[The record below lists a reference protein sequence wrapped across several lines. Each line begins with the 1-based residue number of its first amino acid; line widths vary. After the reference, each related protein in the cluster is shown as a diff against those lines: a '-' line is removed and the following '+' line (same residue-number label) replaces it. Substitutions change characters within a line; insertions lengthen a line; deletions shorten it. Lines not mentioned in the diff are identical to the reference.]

1 MMDPIQ
7 AAINELEARARRSQL
22 AAQRF
27 TEAAAALRA
36 ALAAFNEPIESPAVK
51 VEPKASPQTRLARVS
66 APRDQSTEGVAADAI
81 VRQLG
86 AGDMRGAALVASVK
100 SATKLPDWKIRQ
112 ALARLVDAGRV
123 RRSGMTTSTRYQLAE
138 GSHGQPQTAD
148 AAAEPVKQA
157 EPAPSPAA
165 KTRATVAAYL
175 MREVFDGQV
184 PQHVGDIPTL
194 LEPVFGRLG
203 YDEIVSVLDELVKEN
218 ALISF
223 RKGRELHYRRQT
235 ETPSDVQPIIV
246 DLKSLKAALRS
257 GASQSIADIHRAMR
271 VAWPELTLEAL
282 GRTLDELART
292 KQVDVLSVGTTRRYR
307 LTAKGAA

>member
-1 MMDPIQ
+1 MTCSASWRAAVETAARCSGASRTEGCDDGSHPGRDQ
-7 AAINELEARARRSQL
+7 RTRSASATLAARGAAIHRGGGGVAGCARGVQRAHRIARRQS
-22 AAQRF
+22 
-27 TEAAAALRA
+27 RA
-36 ALAAFNEPIESPAVK
+36 ES
-51 VEPKASPQTRLARVS
+51 L
-66 APRDQSTEGVAADAI
+66 AADATGPRECPARS
-81 VRQLG
+81 VHRRGRGRCHRAPTRRRRHARRRAGGERQE
-86 AGDMRGAALVASVK
+86 RHE
-100 SATKLPDWKIRQ
+100 I
-112 ALARLVDAGRV
+112 ARLEDPTGARAA
-123 RRSGMTTSTRYQLAE
+123 RRRR
-138 GSHGQPQTAD
+138 P
-148 AAAEPVKQA
+148 
-157 EPAPSPAA
+157 
-165 KTRATVAAYL
+165 RATVAAYL